1 MGKCKNDHVNENLAH
16 LKQKKLFLFDID
28 GTIALSE
35 DVLDGTMDLLAY
47 IKKIGGRAIYITNN
61 SSKSTAD
68 YVKKFERMGI
78 EARDADFVTAGS
90 YTLSYL
96 LEHHAKDK
104 IFVMATDSYYN
115 ELKKNGLSVTTDCDD
130 SVDIVLTAF
139 DTELTY

>member
-1 MGKCKNDHVNENLAH
+1 MGKYKNDHVNENLVH

-35 DVLDGTMDLLAY
+35 DVLDGTMGLLAY

-78 EARDADFVTAGS
+78 EARDADFVTAIHS
-90 YTLSYL
+90 KKDMMISRRYL
-96 LEHHAKDK
+96 V
-104 IFVMATDSYYN
+104 F
-115 ELKKNGLSVTTDCDD
+115 LKKL
-130 SVDIVLTAF
+130 
-139 DTELTY
+139 